1 MGNEINNLG
10 ERTRIPK
17 SALIIRV
24 VVNLFIIFA
33 LTFMAVEKYS
43 AISDSNLALTIV
55 VISIIAII
63 VFTATTILSIYKY
76 MQNNETT

>member
-1 MGNEINNLG
+1 MGNNINNLG
-10 ERTRIPK
+10 ERTPIPK

-33 LTFMAVEKYS
+33 LTFMAVEKYP
-43 AISDSNLALTIV
+43 AINDSNLALTIV

-76 MQNNETT
+76 TQNNENT